1 MVGAGGLGC
10 PLLTYLA
17 AAGVG
22 RLGIIDFDTVDD
34 SNLQRQVLY
43 ATSDVGKSKVDV
55 AKRKIKD
62 LNPYIEVETYQE
74 PLTSKNAINLF
85 SKYDVIADG
94 TDNFATRYLVN
105 DACVLTGK
113 PNVYGSIFRFEGQV
127 TVFNYK
133 NGPNYRCLYQS
144 LHHQDWYHPVL
155 KVEF

>member
-1 MVGAGGLGC
+1 MGAGGLGC
-10 PLLTYLA
+10 PLHTDLA

-94 TDNFATRYLVN
+94 TDNFAKIS
-105 DACVLTGK
+105 C
-113 PNVYGSIFRFEGQV
+113 E
-127 TVFNYK
+127 
-133 NGPNYRCLYQS
+133 
-144 LHHQDWYHPVL
+144 
-155 KVEF
+155 